1 MRNGQEEE
9 EEEEEEEA
17 NPTTSSAVIFSRRR
31 CKAATTAATRSE
43 CVLPKWSMYSGK
55 KPVEWLDLSR
65 QLFLARH
72 AACVA
77 VKSAFL
83 RDHLNA
89 AAAGCQVCNRPI
101 RQSAYYQLPI
111 TSSVYCQLAP
121 LLAACCHLPLAT
133 CHCASVV
140 AALSGA
146 LICRRKFVSSQ
157 RSAGQP
163 AIRLAR
169 CSYTLLASMVT
180 ESFQLQ
186 HPLLLLSFFADC

>member
-9 EEEEEEEA
+9 EEGEEEEEA
-17 NPTTSSAVIFSRRR
+17 NPTTSSAVIFSWRR
-31 CKAATTAATRSE
+31 CKPATTAATTSE

-89 AAAGCQVCNRPI
+89 AAAAGCQVCNRPI

-133 CHCASVV
+133 AHQLLLPCLVRWFAAGSLSPHSALLANLPFAWP
-140 AALSGA
+140 AALI
-146 LICRRKFVSSQ
+146 LC
-157 RSAGQP
+157 
-163 AIRLAR
+163 
-169 CSYTLLASMVT
+169 
-180 ESFQLQ
+180 
-186 HPLLLLSFFADC
+186 

>member
-1 MRNGQEEE
+1 MRNGQEAE

-17 NPTTSSAVIFSRRR
+17 NPTTSSAVIFSWRR
-31 CKAATTAATRSE
+31 CKAATRSE

-89 AAAGCQVCNRPI
+89 AAVGCQVCNRPI

-133 CHCASVV
+133 CATAHQLLLPRLVRWFAAGSLSPHSALLANLPFAWP
-140 AALSGA
+140 AALI
-146 LICRRKFVSSQ
+146 LC
-157 RSAGQP
+157 
-163 AIRLAR
+163 
-169 CSYTLLASMVT
+169 
-180 ESFQLQ
+180 
-186 HPLLLLSFFADC
+186 